1 MYTVDPHYSQI
12 SYLCICLPAKF
23 VIPKSVLCH
32 FCGQSQRGIK
42 RQKISAATCK
52 HMFSTEVK
60 LVSSLPT
67 CFSSQTIN
75 KCSFH
80 NLLGVMFFTF
90 CVFCWWLHCLKWPP
104 SVVLKWWL
112 VFLSARRLWC
122 ALWRKYTLDKLCSGW
137 ATVLLAWVQC

>member
-1 MYTVDPHYSQI
+1 MCVYMYTVDPHYSQI

-90 CVFCWWLHCLKWPP
+90 CVFCWWLLKMAPKCGAEVMA
-104 SVVLKWWL
+104 SVPKCKKAVMCFMKKIHI
-112 VFLSARRLWC
+112 R
-122 ALWRKYTLDKLCSGW
+122 
-137 ATVLLAWVQC
+137 